1 MITQTQNLNPSLP
14 QISLHNQPNINM
26 FNLLNAWLE
35 IFGDVI
41 HDHCVKFLFDLEI
54 QSAIVD

>member
-1 MITQTQNLNPSLP
+1 MITQTQNLNPPLP